1 MLLMAPI
8 TIEIAL
14 MLEINPTA
22 LIIPEALAAEVGGTA
37 TLIGDPPN
45 TVIGSFADLGFNQ
58 FLIHMGPIALIA
70 TITLMAVIYLIY
82 RYVVDLRFLDKTA
95 APIVVDVENEVTKM
109 GQFLLLMA
117 KERAAEQSVAA
128 DTICCKGKFR
138 EELKKAACEEG
149 VSLVVLGRPAGEES
163 VFKLASL
170 EAFAAEIEAET
181 GVEAV
186 IV

>member
-1 MLLMAPI
+1 MGKILCA
-8 TIEIAL
+8 TRGGEASYRTQDAAIAL
-14 MLEINPTA
+14 AKER
-22 LIIPEALAAEVGGTA
+22 GD
-37 TLIGDPPN
+37 TL
-45 TVIGSFADLGFNQ
+45 L
-58 FLIHMGPIALIA
+58 FL
-70 TITLMAVIYLIY
+70 
-82 RYVVDLRFLDKTA
+82 YVVDLRFLDKTV

-109 GQFLLLMA
+109 GEFLLLMA

-163 VFKLASL
+163 VFKLAGL
-170 EAFAAEIEAET
+170 EAFAAKIEAET
-181 GVEAV
+181 GVETV

>member
-1 MLLMAPI
+1 MAGSGCLPRRARQRLAATALMSAFLNNVTIMLLMAPI

-82 RYVVDLRFLDKTA
+82 RYVVDLRFLDKMA
-95 APIVVDVENEVTKM
+95 APIVVDVENEVTKRPVLAVD
-109 GQFLLLMA
+109 GQRAGCRAECRSRHYLL
-117 KERAAEQSVAA
+117 
-128 DTICCKGKFR
+128 
-138 EELKKAACEEG
+138 
-149 VSLVVLGRPAGEES
+149 
-163 VFKLASL
+163 
-170 EAFAAEIEAET
+170 
-181 GVEAV
+181 
-186 IV
+186 